1 MRPFAF
7 TLLAAA
13 LLQAQAPSRGVMRR
27 SPGQNAVPPE
37 GELTFYNKMHP
48 PPEYTGPKG
57 SISGTVLDAAT
68 NTPVKKAQVRISNS
82 GPQTVAVTDAS
93 GSFTFEQL
101 PPGSYTVF
109 ANHPAYPPNS
119 GVQMPTTLAPGEQ
132 KRGADVKLTP
142 GATVSGHIT
151 DEEGDPLANCNVSL
165 FTRSATQNFQP
176 THRANTNN
184 AGDYAMPALPTGKYY
199 LEARC
204 TAPYLQPRAFAPP
217 EAVPTGPQFSYAPVY
232 YPGTPTFTGAQKI
245 KLMPSQDV
253 HGMDFRMALQKVTT
267 VTIHVATADEER
279 ENRLFATL
287 VSSDSPVPN
296 GMNNLAAMVQP
307 RTGLAQIRSVPP
319 GTYTLT
325 INASGPNRATYLR
338 QTIQVAEEPRDIAVQ
353 LAPLQPITGV
363 VHIESNAANAATPTA
378 TNNKNANR
386 LMLFQTD
393 EGGMQFN
400 TALAEDG
407 TFTFPSLPTGHFRA
421 NVTGGGFVQSVSV
434 ANEVSE
440 GPDFELKQGATG
452 PLTLNVGFGTGTVS
466 GDVQLSDAHPAQFM
480 LFAVSGSNSHM
491 NSVAVPAGAGSQPV
505 HYSFP
510 LPPGTYHVYA
520 LEVVGSMNSAQLI
533 LSDAL
538 LGRDEKITVKAA
550 AEITRN
556 LKLITAADFEK
567 ADQ

>member
-1 MRPFAF
+1 MRPLAF

-13 LLQAQAPSRGVMRR
+13 LLEAQAPSRGIMRR
-27 SPGQNAVPPE
+27 SPGQNAVPAE
-37 GELTFYNKMHP
+37 GELTFYTKMPP

-109 ANHPAYPPNS
+109 ANHPAYPPNVGLS
-119 GVQMPTTLAPGEQ
+119 IQPQINLAPGEQ

-151 DEEGDPLANCNVSL
+151 DEDGDPLANCNVSL
-165 FTRSATQNFQP
+165 FTRTAAQNFQP

-184 AGDYAMPALPTGKYY
+184 SGDYTLPALPTGKYY

-217 EAVPTGPQFSYAPVY
+217 ESVPAGPQFSYAPMY
-232 YPGTPTFTGAQKI
+232 YPGTSAFTGAQKI
-245 KLMPSQDV
+245 KLMPGQDA
-253 HGMDFRMALQKVTT
+253 HGMDFRMSQQKVTT
-267 VTIHVATADEER
+267 VSIHVAAADEEHDS
-279 ENRLFATL
+279 RLFASLTP
-287 VSSDSPVPN
+287 SDGAVPN
-296 GMNNLAAMVQP
+296 GLNSLAAMVQP
-307 RTGLAQIRSVPP
+307 RTGLAQIKSVPP

-325 INASGPNRATYLR
+325 ITASGPTRATYLR

-353 LAPLQPITGV
+353 LAPLQPVSGV
-363 VHIESNAANAATPTA
+363 VRTDITAAALPNP
-378 TNNKNANR
+378 NMKNVNR
-386 LMLFQTD
+386 LMLFRTE

-407 TFTFPSLPTGHFRA
+407 TFTFPSLPAGHFRA
-421 NVTGGGFVQSVSV
+421 TVTGGGFVQTVSV
-434 ANEVSE
+434 ANEVTE
-440 GPDFELKQGATG
+440 GPDFEMKEGATG
-452 PLTLNVGFGTGTVS
+452 PLNFNVGFGTGTVS
-466 GDVQLSDAHPAQFM
+466 GDIQLSDAHPTQVQ
-480 LFAVSGSNSHM
+480 LFAVSGSSSQM
-491 NSVAVPAGAGSQPV
+491 NSVTVQPGAGTQPV

-510 LPPGTYHVYA
+510 LPPGNYQIYA
-520 LEVVGSMNSAQLI
+520 LEVAGALNGGQLMASEAI
-533 LSDAL
+533 Q
-538 LGRDEKITVKAA
+538 GRGEAITIKSS